1 MVELS
6 EVSLGMDEKT
16 RKALIADFEAEGP
29 AAMPALKEEIAK
41 LRFILH
47 PDDAPTTPGEVIAQM
62 DRPEAQLVSKE
73 ASDFVD
79 GVDPL
84 PTYDTDEAGG
94 GISAVQYEALNQLI
108 GAFHINRDAL
118 RSYMAKAGHLL
129 PGKNGPTL
137 ARMKAEEFTK
147 LRDKLVNQKIAA
159 GKETWSARTVRIIN
173 ATPITTYQPAA
184 LAS

>member
-1 MVELS
+1 MVELA
-6 EVSLGMDEKT
+6 EVSVGLDEKT
-16 RKALIADFEAEGP
+16 RRALIADFEAEGP

-47 PDDAPTTPGEVIAQM
+47 PDTIPTTAGEVFSQM
-62 DRPEAQLVSKE
+62 DRPANAEVSQE
-73 ASDFVD
+73 VNDFVD
-79 GVDPL
+79 GIDPL

-94 GISAVQYEALNQLI
+94 GISAVQYEALNQFI
-108 GAFHINRDAL
+108 GAYKIDRDCL
-118 RSYMAKAGHLL
+118 RSYMFKAGHLL

-137 ARMKAEEFTK
+137 ARMKAEEFVK
-147 LRDKLVNQKIAA
+147 LRDKLCNQKIAA

-173 ATPITTYQPAA
+173 STPITTYQPAA